1 MGLTSPWGTTLCRIR
16 VDGGEGR
23 NTTRKRIPNR
33 NRETRLASV
42 HTQRYAHRC
51 VCIPLLV
58 SIYSR
63 LRISN
68 SKDRRWVVN
77 DYYEDKVLAD
87 ITEKGLKPGDLV
99 DELADPNAPSATA
112 LPAAET
118 ANAQKADRAGELTL
132 FGGLGWA
139 LTAMAR

>member
-1 MGLTSPWGTTLCRIR
+1 M
-16 VDGGEGR
+16 
-23 NTTRKRIPNR
+23 
-33 NRETRLASV
+33 
-42 HTQRYAHRC
+42 
-51 VCIPLLV
+51 
-58 SIYSR
+58 
-63 LRISN
+63 
-68 SKDRRWVVN
+68 N
-77 DYYEDKVLAD
+77 DEVLAE